1 MYKNKKSTNPRFL
14 LFFVKE
20 RMSSISM
27 VKKTAFGFTL
37 IETVVT
43 VGIFALV
50 MLTITSS
57 VLYFYRVNANAIEQA
72 FAINSSRRG
81 IEFTVRD
88 IREITYADNGAY
100 PVMSIGSTTL
110 SFYSDIDRDSSV
122 ELVRYF
128 LNGDILQKGVT
139 KATGDPAVYNTLN
152 EVVSVIS
159 TDVRNVPNAI
169 PIFRYFDNTGT
180 EVTNFTKVTDVAF
193 VNITLII
200 NINPSR
206 LPEDFTLQSS
216 ATLRNLK
223 INL

>member
-1 MYKNKKSTNPRFL
+1 ML
-14 LFFVKE
+14 VGV
-20 RMSSISM
+20 
-27 VKKTAFGFTL
+27 VKKTISGFTL
-37 IETVVT
+37 IETVVV
-43 VGIFALV
+43 VGIFTVV

-57 VLYFYRVNANAIEQA
+57 VLYFYRVNSNAIEQA
-72 FAINSSRRG
+72 FAINSSRKG
-81 IEFTVRD
+81 VESTVRD

-100 PVMSIGSTTL
+100 PVVSIGSTTI

-122 ELVRYF
+122 ELIRYF

-139 KATGDPAVYNTLN
+139 NATGDPAVYDTLG
-152 EVVSVIS
+152 EVVSDIS

-169 PIFRYFDNTGT
+169 PIFRYFDNTGA
-180 EVTNFTKVTDVAF
+180 EITNFTKVTDVAF

-206 LPEDFTLQSS
+206 LPEDFTLRSS

-223 INL
+223 VNL